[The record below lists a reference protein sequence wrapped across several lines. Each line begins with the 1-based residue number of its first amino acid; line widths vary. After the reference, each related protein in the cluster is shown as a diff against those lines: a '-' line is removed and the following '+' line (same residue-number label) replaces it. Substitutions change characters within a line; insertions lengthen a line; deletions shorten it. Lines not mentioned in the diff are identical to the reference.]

1 MTTLAGS
8 PFLVVQNTLKVGA
21 IVTYTYTQMEQVPA
35 EAPGVSK
42 RKNKLPR
49 RLAQWS

>member
-21 IVTYTYTQMEQVPA
+21 IVTYTQMERKRQ
-35 EAPGVSK
+35 GSVSK
-42 RKNKLPR
+42 QKHKLPR
-49 RLAQWS
+49 R